1 MEEPDRLESFESPE
15 LIYSLSLL
23 DPPCFDPASPLV
35 WLGSL
40 PLTREFTLS
49 TRRPRLSTLSIT
61 FVTFSLFL
69 LAALRLLKMPG
80 LKPNLLLKEVE
91 EEVCSLTRLESPLMF
106 LLASF
111 RLLVDSTTWL
121 VNEQLLSTTFFG
133 LLLGGATGPVM
144 GIDL

>member
-1 MEEPDRLESFESPE
+1 MEEPDRFESFESPE
-15 LIYSLSLL
+15 LIYSLSFL
-23 DPPCFDPASPLV
+23 DSPCFDPASPFV

-40 PLTREFTLS
+40 PLTRELTLS

-144 GIDL
+144 NL

>member
-1 MEEPDRLESFESPE
+1 MEDPDRFESFESPE

-23 DPPCFDPASPLV
+23 DPPCFDPASPFV

-40 PLTREFTLS
+40 PLTRELTFS

-121 VNEQLLSTTFFG
+121 VNKQLLSTTFFG

-144 GIDL
+144 NL